1 MTTLTFDTLAYARKF
16 EEAGFTR
23 QQAEAQADAMRQQAE
38 VQVSALREAIEKEE
52 KILAGSG
59 RVLVRPS
66 GTELLIRV
74 MVEAKEK
81 AIADAAAE
89 ELSNLIKNKG

>member
-1 MTTLTFDTLAYARKF
+1 M
-16 EEAGFTR
+16 E
-23 QQAEAQADAMRQQAE
+23 
-38 VQVSALREAIEKEE
+38 SSWLREAIEKEE
-52 KILAGSG
+52 KILASSG
-59 RVLVRPS
+59 RILVRPS